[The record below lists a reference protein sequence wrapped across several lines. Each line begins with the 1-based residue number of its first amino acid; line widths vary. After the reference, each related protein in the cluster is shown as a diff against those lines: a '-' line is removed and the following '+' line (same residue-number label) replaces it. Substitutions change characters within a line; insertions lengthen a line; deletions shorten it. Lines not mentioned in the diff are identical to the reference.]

1 MHRHVARNLDGGEN
15 NNEVPTFKH
24 KMPLVLKHLPQKLH
38 FSGAFIL
45 NNYVQI

>member
-1 MHRHVARNLDGGEN
+1 MKPEILIGGAN
-15 NNEVPTFKH
+15 NNEVSTFKYI
-24 KMPLVLKHLPQKLH
+24 MPLVFKTSSTKGA